1 MLQNQPLVTV
11 TGKHNC
17 ETKLSYL
24 YFIIKLY
31 PSLFFKA
38 EWALHHNCPQ
48 SLIMKQQQLY
58 LYSTLIYGDMKN
70 TIKYGKY
77 YAKQLVK
84 TFFYEQPV
92 RHCMCYD
99 WVGLPAI

>member
-1 MLQNQPLVTV
+1 MLQNQPPVTV

-17 ETKLSYL
+17 ETKVSYL
-24 YFIIKLY
+24 YFMINSDI
-31 PSLFFKA
+31 
-38 EWALHHNCPQ
+38 
-48 SLIMKQQQLY
+48 
-58 LYSTLIYGDMKN
+58 KN
-70 TIKYGKY
+70 TIKYEKY
-77 YAKQLVK
+77 YAKQPVK